1 MCNVPHFYNFF
12 FPRLRSTSFNT
23 SSFYNAPIWCKQ
35 LYHSQPLDD
44 DQRGDAVFRD
54 LAAPI
59 VHGGHGNLRD
69 CAALPE
75 AQHKVPMPPR
85 KESRSG
91 PSASH
96 AGKSHRIDPG
106 LEKVIFLQRFSEAR
120 ETALARRIQ
129 IFKIIA
135 LRIGIVHVGAARASK
150 GLFSTVENSPFG
162 IRCAMCGGSQRSWT
176 QSEKYIPLTEHSPR
190 CRVLNVP

>member
-12 FPRLRSTSFNT
+12 FPRLRSTSFDT
-23 SSFYNAPIWCKQ
+23 SSFYNVPIWCKQ

-44 DQRGDAVFRD
+44 DQRGDSVFRD
-54 LAAPI
+54 LAASI

-69 CAALPE
+69 RAAC
-75 AQHKVPMPPR
+75 PR
-85 KESRSG
+85 LSTKSQCRPG
-91 PSASH
+91 RK
-96 AGKSHRIDPG
+96 AGAVRLLHTQENPIGSILVWKKS
-106 LEKVIFLQRFSEAR
+106 FSLQRFSEAR

-129 IFKIIA
+129 IFRIIA

-162 IRCAMCGGSQRSWT
+162 IRCAMRGRSQRSWT
-176 QSEKYIPLTEHSPR
+176 QSEKYIPLTEHSPL
-190 CRVLNVP
+190 CRILNVP

>member
-12 FPRLRSTSFNT
+12 FPRLHSTSFDT
-23 SSFYNAPIWCKQ
+23 SSFYNVPIWCKQ

-54 LAAPI
+54 LAASI

-69 CAALPE
+69 RAALPE

-106 LEKVIFLQRFSEAR
+106 LEKVIFFAEIFRSLGNGIGAENTDFQNYSPPHWYSPCRRSEGFKGAILYGR
-120 ETALARRIQ
+120 E
-129 IFKIIA
+129 
-135 LRIGIVHVGAARASK
+135 
-150 GLFSTVENSPFG
+150 
-162 IRCAMCGGSQRSWT
+162 
-176 QSEKYIPLTEHSPR
+176 
-190 CRVLNVP
+190 

>member
-12 FPRLRSTSFNT
+12 FPRLRSTSFDT
-23 SSFYNAPIWCKQ
+23 SSFYNVSIWCKQ
-35 LYHSQPLDD
+35 LYHSQPLND

-54 LAAPI
+54 LAASI

-69 CAALPE
+69 RAALPE

-106 LEKVIFLQRFSEAR
+106 LEKVIFFAEIFRSLGNGIGAENTDFQNYSPPHWYSPCRRSEGFKGAILYGR
-120 ETALARRIQ
+120 E
-129 IFKIIA
+129 
-135 LRIGIVHVGAARASK
+135 
-150 GLFSTVENSPFG
+150 
-162 IRCAMCGGSQRSWT
+162 
-176 QSEKYIPLTEHSPR
+176 
-190 CRVLNVP
+190 

>member
-12 FPRLRSTSFNT
+12 FPRLHSTSFDT
-23 SSFYNAPIWCKQ
+23 SSFYNVPIWCKQ

-54 LAAPI
+54 LAASI

-69 CAALPE
+69 A
-75 AQHKVPMPPR
+75 PR
-85 KESRSG
+85 CPRLSTKSQCRPG
-91 PSASH
+91 RK
-96 AGKSHRIDPG
+96 AGAVRLLHTQENPIGSILVWKKS
-106 LEKVIFLQRFSEAR
+106 FSLQRFSEAR

-162 IRCAMCGGSQRSWT
+162 IRCAMRGRSQRSWT
-176 QSEKYIPLTEHSPR
+176 QSEKYIPLAEHSPL

>member
-1 MCNVPHFYNFF
+1 MRLQIIVTDSSKMCNVPHFYNFF
-12 FPRLRSTSFNT
+12 FPRLRSTSFDT
-23 SSFYNAPIWCKQ
+23 SSFYNVSIWCKQ

-54 LAAPI
+54 LAASI

-69 CAALPE
+69 RAALPE

-106 LEKVIFLQRFSEAR
+106 LEKVIFFAEIFRSPGNGIGAENTDFQNYSPPHWYSPCRRSEGFKGAILYGR
-120 ETALARRIQ
+120 E
-129 IFKIIA
+129 
-135 LRIGIVHVGAARASK
+135 
-150 GLFSTVENSPFG
+150 
-162 IRCAMCGGSQRSWT
+162 
-176 QSEKYIPLTEHSPR
+176 
-190 CRVLNVP
+190 